1 MITLYILIS
10 FALTNV
16 SAALDEYK
24 EHVLMTNHQIMHT
37 RDKFLYSIIE
47 EAVLSRKFTM
57 AELVL
62 MFVVPEVK
70 NKDIAEYI
78 EQHKENPIENYT
90 YHKKI
95 EYQKFVHEKLRASTS
110 DVTPM
115 SEENCVEHGELLKNL
130 EKRRRMMTMK
140 STALLIHH
148 VKTGENARFGQF
160 SDICNLIGLYKSLE
174 YPKKFIRQAKVDRY
188 GVCSLT
194 DINGVVST
202 YFSIKDL
209 YIIPVF
215 NTYSMN
221 TYF

>member
-1 MITLYILIS
+1 MIVSRVLPIEKNNNYYTLEVVFCKWRKVSWNKWNLHT
-10 FALTNV
+10 FV
-16 SAALDEYK
+16 SA
-24 EHVLMTNHQIMHT
+24 
-37 RDKFLYSIIE
+37 
-47 EAVLSRKFTM
+47 
-57 AELVL
+57 
-62 MFVVPEVK
+62 
-70 NKDIAEYI
+70 
-78 EQHKENPIENYT
+78 
-90 YHKKI
+90 
-95 EYQKFVHEKLRASTS
+95 
-110 DVTPM
+110 
-115 SEENCVEHGELLKNL
+115 
-130 EKRRRMMTMK
+130 
-140 STALLIHH
+140 
-148 VKTGENARFGQF
+148 GENARFGQF